1 MSKSIA
7 QVVDLIDDPEIIA
20 RYEEYHRDAWP
31 EVHAKRK
38 ALGIER
44 MEIFRSGNHL
54 FMYLTMPDD
63 FDLERDFQGYEGTAR
78 NKEWDDI
85 MSSYMQKVPEASD
98 DELWHLATLA
108 FDSDWFERQP

>member
-7 QVVDLIDDPEIIA
+7 QVVDLINDPEIIA
-20 RYEEYHRDAWP
+20 KYEDYHRNAWP

-54 FMYLTMPDD
+54 FMYLTVPDD
-63 FDLERDFQGYEGTAR
+63 FDLEEDFKAYKGTAR
-78 NKEWDDI
+78 NEEWQQI
-85 MSSYMQKVPEASD
+85 MSSFMQKVPEAED
-98 DELWHLATLA
+98 GELWHVATLA
-108 FDSDWFERQP
+108 FDSEWFK